1 MNTRLLEH
9 IIVISEE
16 KSLSKAADR
25 LLVSQPALS
34 QQLKRLE
41 TELDAKL
48 FFGDGKKSSAFDRRR
63 KNLCQRGPFRLKH
76 LRPGH
81 GRD

>member
-48 FFGDGKKSSAFDRRR
+48 FYREKIVCF
-63 KNLCQRGPFRLKH
+63 
-76 LRPGH
+76 
-81 GRD
+81 

>member
-16 KSLSKAADR
+16 KRQSKATER

-34 QQLKRLE
+34 QQ
-41 TELDAKL
+41 
-48 FFGDGKKSSAFDRRR
+48 
-63 KNLCQRGPFRLKH
+63 
-76 LRPGH
+76 
-81 GRD
+81 

>member
-48 FFGDGKKSSAFDRRR
+48 FYREKNRLLLTDAGKM
-63 KNLCQRGPFRLKH
+63 
-76 LRPGH
+76 
-81 GRD
+81 